1 LNKDFLQYQAQTSP
15 YPLGMEVSY
24 ALGSYIYS
32 CSGKKFLD
40 FVAGVSAC
48 TLGHQ
53 PKAVNDAI
61 KNQLDRY
68 SHVMVYGEYS
78 QNPAVEFCKLLAS
91 FMPPSLNKTYLVNSG
106 TEACEGAL
114 KLARRVTGRSQ
125 LISCHNAYHGN
136 TMGSMSVMGFEE
148 RKQVFRPLIPD
159 VDFIT
164 FNNEADLEKITTKT
178 AGIILETIQGGA
190 GFIQPHDNFLNK
202 VRARCT
208 EVGAMMILDEIQ
220 PGFGR
225 TGKLFGF
232 ENYNVVPDIIIMGKG
247 MGGGMPVGAFTASS
261 EMLDL
266 LADNPKLG
274 HITTFGGHPVIA
286 AACLATLQEL
296 TRTDIMAKMSHKE
309 QLFRQL
315 LQHELVVEVRGMGLM
330 LAIMTSSPDITN
342 KIIFK
347 CQDKG
352 LILFWLLFEG
362 CAIRITPPLTIS
374 DDEII
379 EGCGIIIEAM
389 NEVVNENLRVKVVN

>member
-1 LNKDFLQYQAQTSP
+1 LKTDFLKYQAQTSP
-15 YPLGMEVSY
+15 YPLGMEVSH
-24 ALGSYIYS
+24 AVGSYIYDTS
-32 CSGKKFLD
+32 HKKYLD

-48 TLGHQ
+48 SLGHQ
-53 PKAVNDAI
+53 HPRVNQAI
-61 KNQLDRY
+61 KDQLDKY

-78 QNPAVEFCKLLAS
+78 QSPAVEYCKLLAS
-91 FMPPSLNKTYLVNSG
+91 LLPSTLDKTYLVNSG
-106 TEACEGAL
+106 TEAIEGAL
-114 KLARRVTGRSQ
+114 KLARRTTGRSQ

-164 FNNEADLEKITTKT
+164 FNNEDDLEKITTKT

-190 GFIQPHDNFLNK
+190 GFIQPHNDFLKK
-202 VRARCT
+202 VRQRCD

-232 ENYNVVPDIIIMGKG
+232 ENYDVVPDILVMGKG

-261 EMLDL
+261 ARMDL
-266 LADNPKLG
+266 LSDNPKLG

-286 AACLATLQEL
+286 SACLATLQEITESNL
-296 TRTDIMAKMSHKE
+296 MPDAIEKE
-309 QLFRQL
+309 KLFRSL
-315 LQHELVVEVRGMGLM
+315 LVHPLIEEVRGKGLM
-330 LAIMTSSPDITN
+330 LAALTKSADITN
-342 KIIFK
+342 EVVLR
-347 CQDKG
+347 CQAKG

-362 CAIRITPPLTIS
+362 TAIRITPPLTIS
-374 DDEII
+374 QEEIREGCKIILDTMDEILI
-379 EGCGIIIEAM
+379 Q
-389 NEVVNENLRVKVVN
+389 